1 MQNAIRITN
10 ASIITQQG
18 HMGHF
23 NVNNFYK
30 QFMVYIDDEF
40 MFCVDKKADVPGKN
54 QNRRLT
60 AGKDVMD
67 KV

>member
-18 HMGHF
+18 HMGYF

-60 AGKDVMD
+60 ADKDVMD